1 MHTLFS
7 KEDIT
12 RTTAVFEIFIELH
25 VMLPFIGK
33 YTKLLD
39 IFFEIVVADVVDPPL
54 PAAPLRPSGAC
65 TVIVF
70 IVVTIVNN
78 ILRTRKRPVSG

>member
-33 YTKLLD
+33 YTKLID

-54 PAAPLRPSGAC
+54 PTAPPSPLRCMYSDC
-65 TVIVF
+65 F
-70 IVVTIVNN
+70 HRCNN
-78 ILRTRKRPVSG
+78 RQ